1 MRPTVDDAE
10 LLQFIVKIIK
20 NNLLQY
26 IGPRD
31 HNDFFINNYCSKF
44 MKLIVLV
51 NYQHERKKKKHS
63 ACLCDVPDSISWLYS
78 DRCEI

>member
-1 MRPTVDDAE
+1 MRPTIDDAE
-10 LLQFIVKIIK
+10 LLQFIVKIKK

-26 IGPRD
+26 IGPE
-31 HNDFFINNYCSKF
+31 ITMISSLTIIVSKF

-78 DRCEI
+78 DR